1 MIQHRKTFNLCIYCK
16 LFEEVLREEFPFP
29 NTKKHLQS
37 LFLSNFNIQ
46 NFVMQTRLTLEYN
59 LLV

>member
-1 MIQHRKTFNLCIYCK
+1 MYI
-16 LFEEVLREEFPFP
+16 LFEVVLREEFPFP